1 MANQE
6 SIAAQNSNLEKE
18 LLVMRMRV
26 AAYEAQS
33 PAASPANSPGGS
45 TPGGKTE
52 LSSYC
57 ATPAEVAEIEAA
69 VAVAC
74 PAGGADVDK
83 SALADRLAPLFAV
96 DGKSDGTAVHSGKV
110 QALQARIEL
119 AIKHRLIIENMRVHQ
134 VYQAQLLRH
143 KQEQEQQELRAKHSQ
158 LLEQSAQKEAKVA
171 L

>member
-83 SALADRLAPLFAV
+83 SALADRLAPLFAPGV
-96 DGKSDGTAVHSGKV
+96 VPPG
-110 QALQARIEL
+110 EL
-119 AIKHRLIIENMRVHQ
+119 AGDAAGEWASNAATRIFIASSSLSRLEF
-134 VYQAQLLRH
+134 
-143 KQEQEQQELRAKHSQ
+143 
-158 LLEQSAQKEAKVA
+158 
-171 L
+171 